1 MVDVGPHRRLGRAV
15 TTHVSDIE
23 KFIRKEHDMNV
34 KIGSIVTACCI
45 GISFLHGGLLHTVR
59 CFIAPGLYAAQSPP
73 NIIDHT
79 KRDIAK
85 IPVQAIVQAKKKLHI
100 AYGHTSHGQQL
111 VVGMESLDS
120 FMSKKG
126 YASGTFAVDFD
137 GRPSGSELDLCDNPW
152 KNWSEYGRDLGSRK
166 TDGKMSDGDYTAW
179 VYTTRKYLGW
189 APGSGDGSQLAHY
202 ATGAPRYNPSS
213 CNNCNVIV
221 WAWCGQV
228 GYCPPQEIHNYL
240 RNMTQLERAYPQ
252 VKFVYMTGHL
262 ARGEQKHDIGLNGSV
277 HTRNTI
283 IRNYCIK
290 NNKILYDFE
299 DIESYDPDGVYYGN
313 RFATDSCNY
322 DANNDGVTT
331 ENLDGGNWS
340 LPFIAAHGDR
350 NWALDWQK
358 KHKEGSDWFTTRA
371 QPQHT
376 HYINA
381 NMKAFAAWRLWIY
394 CARWS
399 GY

>member
-1 MVDVGPHRRLGRAV
+1 
-15 TTHVSDIE
+15 
-23 KFIRKEHDMNV
+23 MNV
-34 KIGSIVTACCI
+34 KISIVTACCI

-111 VVGMESLDS
+111 IAGMESLDS

-126 YASGTFAVDFD
+126 YAAGTFAVDFD

-152 KNWSEYGRDLGSRK
+152 KNWSDYGRDLGSRK

-240 RNMTQLERAYPQ
+240 RNMTQLERDYPQ

-290 NNKILYDFE
+290 NNKILYVRG
-299 DIESYDPDGVYYGN
+299 YQ
-313 RFATDSCNY
+313 ATIPTACITGTGSRPIR
-322 DANNDGVTT
+322 ATT
-331 ENLDGGNWS
+331 MRTTMASRRKISMAATGAFHS
-340 LPFIAAHGDR
+340 LPHTATGTGRWTGRKNTKKEVTGSPRGR
-350 NWALDWQK
+350 NRSTPTILMQ
-358 KHKEGSDWFTTRA
+358 T
-371 QPQHT
+371 
-376 HYINA
+376 
-381 NMKAFAAWRLWIY
+381 
-394 CARWS
+394 
-399 GY
+399 